1 MRIGAWVLVLLE
13 GAVARCLWQRA
24 LWVLGGGAAGRCP
37 NGTQIVVGA
46 FQRSDRRAQLFD

>member
-1 MRIGAWVLVLLE
+1 MLVLLE